1 MSLSC
6 KGEDY
11 SEIEMGFHNEL
22 NAISNEGKMFY
33 HGGLKRIIKVKMGN
47 FFFVLI
53 DQKQLPYY
61 KFVIT
66 MEHFLHFGD
75 IVVRLMD
82 TAKKTTYHHAKNVR
96 ITIYTRLFLANSM
109 NLTKQIFCSCVRE
122 HSIFMQKVMSYN
134 HAMEE
139 NVHHGLSFIFHL
151 HFVHQQTIQ
160 STMINNLVPCFLLME
175 VSLNFQF
182 KEHNECCVPFI

>member
-1 MSLSC
+1 
-6 KGEDY
+6 
-11 SEIEMGFHNEL
+11 
-22 NAISNEGKMFY
+22 
-33 HGGLKRIIKVKMGN
+33 
-47 FFFVLI
+47 
-53 DQKQLPYY
+53 
-61 KFVIT
+61 

-82 TAKKTTYHHAKNVR
+82 TAKKTTYHHAKNVGS
-96 ITIYTRLFLANSM
+96 TIYTRLFLANSM

-122 HSIFMQKVMSYN
+122 QSIFMQKVMSYN

-160 STMINNLVPCFLLME
+160 STMINNLVPCFLSNGSELKLPIQGTQRMLCAIHLN
-175 VSLNFQF
+175 VKSLQSALIFGH
-182 KEHNECCVPFI
+182 HNVKTRPPGGRTNKRFWT